1 MFIGDGLDKYKDYL
15 VENFQDS
22 YFPPNHLNIVRASS
36 LGELGSILLK
46 NGIYD
51 DPNSTPFYLKKPQA
65 EREYEQRMQLKN
77 ECQC

>member
-1 MFIGDGLDKYKDYL
+1 
-15 VENFQDS
+15 
-22 YFPPNHLNIVRASS
+22 

-46 NGIYD
+46 NGICD

-77 ECQC
+77 ECTC